1 MIGNAFMLMFVGM
14 SVVFVFLVLLNQAMS
29 LLAYCTHEHTRREKA
44 ALAEEELARR
54 RSRKNKSID
63 TGDIDTR
70 TTVISAAVHAFR
82 ST

>member
-54 RSRKNKSID
+54 SKKNKSID

-70 TTVISAAVHAFR
+70 TAVISAAVQAFR

>member
-29 LLAYCTHEHTRREKA
+29 LLAYYTHEHTRREKA

-54 RSRKNKSID
+54 SKKNKSID

>member
-1 MIGNAFMLMFVGM
+1 MIGNAFMVMFVGM

-54 RSRKNKSID
+54 SKKNKSID
-63 TGDIDTR
+63 TGDIDTQ
-70 TTVISAAVHAFR
+70 TAVISAAVHAFR

>member
-14 SVVFVFLVLLNQAMS
+14 SVVFVFLVLLNLAMS

-54 RSRKNKSID
+54 SKKNKSID
-63 TGDIDTR
+63 TGDMDTR

>member
-29 LLAYCTHEHTRREKA
+29 LLAYCTHEHTRREKV

-54 RSRKNKSID
+54 SKKNKSID

>member
-1 MIGNAFMLMFVGM
+1 MIGNAVILMFVGM
-14 SVVFVFLVLLNQAMS
+14 SVVFVFLVLLNLAMS

-54 RSRKNKSID
+54 SKKNKSID
-63 TGDIDTR
+63 TGDIDTQ
-70 TTVISAAVHAFR
+70 TAVISAAVHAFR

>member
-1 MIGNAFMLMFVGM
+1 MIGNAVMLMFVGM
-14 SVVFVFLVLLNQAMS
+14 SVVFVFLVLLNLAMS

-54 RSRKNKSID
+54 SKKNKSID

>member
-1 MIGNAFMLMFVGM
+1 MIGNAVMLMFVGM
-14 SVVFVFLVLLNQAMS
+14 SVVFVFLVLLNLAMS
-29 LLAYCTHEHTRREKA
+29 LLAYCTREHTHREEA

-54 RSRKNKSID
+54 KKKKSID
-63 TGDIDTR
+63 TGDIDTQ

>member
-1 MIGNAFMLMFVGM
+1 MIGNAFMLIFVGM
-14 SVVFVFLVLLNQAMS
+14 SVVFVFLVLLNLAMS

-54 RSRKNKSID
+54 SKKNKSID
-63 TGDIDTR
+63 TGDIDTQ
-70 TTVISAAVHAFR
+70 TAVISAAVHAFR